1 MLTEKYSPFFA
12 IGSVLDGFKEFL
24 PDEKGED
31 RKILNNKGLFYSVF
45 KNNNKKKSSCRETPL
60 SICKIWVMMERKQ

>member
-24 PDEKGED
+24 PGEKGED

-45 KNNNKKKSSCRETPL
+45 KNNNKKK
-60 SICKIWVMMERKQ
+60 K